1 MQRLAVIVK
10 ETGIVDNIVIW
21 DGESPYDP
29 GVDFETLPVDD
40 AVVDIGYRYA
50 DGVFSAPEIP

>member
-21 DGESPYDP
+21 DNS
-29 GVDFETLPVDD
+29 GVALS
-40 AVVDIGYRYA
+40 YH
-50 DGVFSAPEIP
+50 

>member
-29 GVDFETLPVDD
+29 GADFETVPVGD
-40 AVVDIGYRYA
+40 AVVDIGWRYR
-50 DGVFSAPEIP
+50 DGTFEPL

>member
-29 GVDFETLPVDD
+29 GADFETVLVGD

-50 DGVFSAPEIP
+50 DGVFAALEIP

>member
-1 MQRLAVIVK
+1 MERLAVIVK
-10 ETGIVDNIVIW
+10 ETGLVDNIIIW

-29 GVDFETLPVDD
+29 GADFETVSVGDG
-40 AVVDIGYRYA
+40 VVDIGYRYA

>member
-10 ETGIVDNIVIW
+10 ETGLVDNIVVW

-29 GVDFETLPVDD
+29 GADFETVVVGD
-40 AVVDIGYRYA
+40 AVVDIGWWYR
-50 DGVFSAPEIP
+50 DGTFEAV

>member
-29 GVDFETLPVDD
+29 GADFETVLVGD
-40 AVVDIGYRYA
+40 AVVDIGYLYA
-50 DGVFSAPEIP
+50 EGLFVRSD

>member
-29 GVDFETLPVDD
+29 GADFETVPVGD
-40 AVVDIGYRYA
+40 AVVDIGYL
-50 DGVFSAPEIP
+50 SALGLF